1 MNITLKLHQV
11 VAVPVVR
18 YFVALTCLNLAMV
31 VPADTSLGRLVV
43 AEAVR
48 LGPVVVVAEVVV
60 MAVAVGLRQATVVA
74 EVVAAGL
81 GAAEAKV
88 MVVATGLGLAVVAVK
103 AAVMAVDLGLA

>member
-81 GAAEAKV
+81 GP
-88 MVVATGLGLAVVAVK
+88 AVVAVK
-103 AAVMAVDLGLA
+103 AAVMAADLGLA